1 MDYARTVP
9 LPVEAAHPVARK
21 PAAAPTGRAAPMGG
35 GSPQAFVQL
44 SAPHDCP
51 TATQTSPLPDKE
63 GSKLLIP

>member
-9 LPVEAAHPVARK
+9 LPVEAACPVARK
-21 PAAAPTGRAAPMGG
+21 PAAAPKGRAAAVGG
-35 GSPQAFVQL
+35 GSPQAFAQL

-63 GSKLLIP
+63 GSKLLSP